1 MRLLL
6 IGCEY
11 AGKHTLGV
19 EIDKWW
25 CGMTG
30 QEFRPPPS
38 FAFHDHFVLPHVV
51 HAEGHEYHKELSE
64 SQMLTLTTPT
74 CWSTTS
80 AISSSTSSPRAT

>member
-19 EIDKWW
+19 EIDRWW
-25 CGMTG
+25 SGLTG

-38 FAFHDHFVLPHVV
+38 FGFHDHFVLPHVV
-51 HAEGHEYHKELSE
+51 HAEGHEHQEELSE
-64 SQMLTLTTPT
+64 SQMLTLNPHLLEHY
-74 CWSTTS
+74 
-80 AISSSTSSPRAT
+80 